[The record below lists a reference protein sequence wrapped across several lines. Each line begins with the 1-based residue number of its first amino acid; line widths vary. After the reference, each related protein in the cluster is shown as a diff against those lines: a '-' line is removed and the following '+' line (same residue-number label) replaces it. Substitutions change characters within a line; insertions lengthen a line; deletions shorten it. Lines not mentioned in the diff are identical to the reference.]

1 MYSQIASLGVSEV
14 RNNVIGQDEAM
25 KKLTA
30 VMIKHKI
37 VSDNPSANLP
47 QTNIFLCGN
56 SGCGKTYMATKIA
69 EAAGLNVIFINC
81 SMLSQEGYKGLNL
94 NQAIYNNYKCCLGLE
109 KHYFSRS
116 VIILDE
122 FDKTVDNFN
131 KDSRSAAIFDLLPL
145 LDGKYK
151 LDLSEFKRE
160 GYIDLSRCLIILAG
174 ACYSVKQQKARKT
187 NAIGFSE
194 QEKIDNESNPE
205 FITENDLINC
215 GYPTEI
221 MGRISQI
228 INVNSLSKS
237 DLEKIITNSDDS
249 AFNQYK
255 RFYKLLDVNL
265 KITNAAKSNIA
276 ELASRKKTGA
286 RALKTIF
293 DDLLL
298 DEIENASNKNNLS
311 ELIISWNKNQGLY
324 VKQKYDKKIKHLV
337 QENENIDIEYISA

>member
-1 MYSQIASLGVSEV
+1 MRNQIISSRGSNIK
-14 RNNVIGQDEAM
+14 NNVIGQDEAM

-94 NQAIYNNYKCCLGLE
+94 NQAIYNSYKCCLGLE

-122 FDKTVDNFN
+122 FDKMVDNFN
-131 KDSRSAAIFDLLPL
+131 RDSRNATIFDLLPL

-160 GYIDLSRCLIILAG
+160 GYIDLSRCLIILSG
-174 ACYSVKQQKARKT
+174 ACYSVKQQKSRKT
-187 NAIGFSE
+187 KTIGFNE
-194 QEKIDNESNPE
+194 QEESGNESNPE

-228 INVNSLSKS
+228 INVNPLSKS
-237 DLEKIITNSDDS
+237 DLEKIITGSGDS

-255 RFYKLLDVNL
+255 RFFKLLDVNL
-265 KITNAAKSNIA
+265 KITNAAKSYIA

-298 DEIENASNKNNLS
+298 NEIENASSEENLT
-311 ELIISWNKNQGLY
+311 ELVISWNKNQGLY
-324 VKQKYDKKIKHLV
+324 VKQKHDEKIKYLT
-337 QENENIDIEYISA
+337 QENENIDIEDILV